1 MKKLCSRYVDFVVM
15 SLLLIC
21 SPVFSAEI
29 PAEAIASSYFHEG
42 VRIHF
47 RDRGAGKPIVLIHGF
62 GASLDT
68 WRYLEEGLENH
79 YRIISLDLK
88 GHGYS
93 ERPLD
98 DRYSLQDHAAV
109 VLGLMDHLKLD
120 NAVLVGNSLGCA
132 IALMAA
138 LNAQQESSA
147 TVAAMVL
154 IAGSLDGDNLPF
166 YLRLLRIPMIASI
179 AAKLTPATF
188 GTRLILKRAYYDD
201 AKVTD
206 SLVELYAKYQRI
218 PGTEHALIT
227 TARQMIPADIS
238 GLREALKKLQIPT
251 LNIIGKHDQII
262 SQESAEDV
270 CRVLPRCN
278 AVIVDEV
285 GHVPHEEKP
294 DKVLPLLNDFL
305 AEVFGHRNQGL

>member
-1 MKKLCSRYVDFVVM
+1 MKLLR
-15 SLLLIC
+15 SLLVAIGLLASC
-21 SPVFSAEI
+21 LPMSANEI
-29 PAEAIASSYFHEG
+29 PTEAIANSYVHDG

-47 RDRGAGKPIVLIHGF
+47 RDRGAGNPIVFIHGF

-68 WRYLEEGLENH
+68 WRYLEDGLKSN
-79 YRIISLDLK
+79 YRIISLDLR

-109 VLGLMDHLKLD
+109 VLGLVDHLKLE

-138 LNAQQESSA
+138 LNAQQKSST

-166 YLRLLRIPMIASI
+166 YLRVLRLPMIASI
-179 AAKLTPATF
+179 AAKLTPASF

-201 AKVTD
+201 EKVTD

-218 PGTEHALIT
+218 PGTEHALVT

-238 GLREALKKLQIPT
+238 GLRDALKKLEIPT

-262 SQESAEDV
+262 SRESAEGV
-270 CRVLPRCN
+270 CQILPRCKD
-278 AVIVDEV
+278 ITIDEA

-294 DKVLPLLNDFL
+294 QETIALLKDFL
-305 AEVFGHRNQGL
+305 LKVSRHGDRGL